1 MKITEI
7 IDKKVLDDDAN
18 EIGKVQ
24 DIDVDLK
31 ENRINNITINSNELS
46 LRKTVVVADIDMISE
61 VGDYILLNVPK
72 SEISKTDESKEVPDV
87 EVVNP
92 SELEEKSKSN

>member
-61 VGDYILLNVPK
+61 VGDYILLNVHK

-92 SELEEKSKSN
+92 SELE